1 MYAGAA
7 VEGLQYILNQ
17 VNYINMSQQKAV
29 FYCLFKLMT
38 CES

>member
-29 FYCLFKLMT
+29 FYCLFKLTT